1 MQVKVSNRTLLFIME
16 RASVHS
22 MIAIW
27 LGCYCKNEKKI
38 LSDTNF
44 SWFYT
49 LHKRS
54 RFGENFTF
62 ELLYPICQFFKMCI
76 YLVCRRISTGNDCKI
91 SQTQYEVTPHL
102 HTEHKFM
109 RHSSKQPKLF
119 PVPMLL
125 TSMFLVGIWY
135 FHYHIT
141 PNGSDVAMW
150 SCTLYFQQFWLKKP
164 ALSTACKQVF
174 YHC

>member
-1 MQVKVSNRTLLFIME
+1 
-16 RASVHS
+16 
-22 MIAIW
+22 
-27 LGCYCKNEKKI
+27 
-38 LSDTNF
+38 
-44 SWFYT
+44 
-49 LHKRS
+49 
-54 RFGENFTF
+54 
-62 ELLYPICQFFKMCI
+62 MCI

-91 SQTQYEVTPHL
+91 SQTQYGVTPHL
-102 HTEHKFM
+102 HTELNFM

-174 YHC
+174 YTIVKTTHFNYFFCLFPNVCLRKTTQKRTHKKNKRLLKFKW

>member
-1 MQVKVSNRTLLFIME
+1 MLKYMQVKVSNRTLLFIME
-16 RASVHS
+16 RVSVHYDS
-22 MIAIW
+22 NMTWMILQKMRKRYQVTLIFHGFIHFTNIPDLA
-27 LGCYCKNEKKI
+27 KI
-38 LSDTNF
+38 LHSN
-44 SWFYT
+44 Y
-49 LHKRS
+49 
-54 RFGENFTF
+54 
-62 ELLYPICQFFKMCI
+62 YIFKMCI

-91 SQTQYEVTPHL
+91 SQTQYGVTPHL

-141 PNGSDVAMW
+141 PNGSDVAM
-150 SCTLYFQQFWLKKP
+150 
-164 ALSTACKQVF
+164 
-174 YHC
+174 